1 MMVGERVER
10 RRHRLPPRPS
20 SVAEARRMIRACL
33 RDADREDLVE
43 TAELLVSEI
52 VTNALVHAG
61 TPIDVAFSLLDGG
74 LRVEV
79 SDGSPH
85 APARRGYGPN
95 AGTGRGLMLLEELV
109 DEWGVVVDGPGKT
122 VWFQLASTS
131 GLDDRSPG
139 PAGTSRPD
147 GETLHVEL
155 VDVPLLLHEAWRQH
169 AESLLRE
176 YLLASLDLDSPADPI
191 AVHAEASD
199 AIALLAEH
207 IPPSGVGEDPARVMV
222 EATEPLV
229 TEARVDLA
237 VPVGSVGSFS
247 TLEVAIETAL
257 GMVEDGM
264 FLTPPTQPEVQG
276 LREWLCGQVLGQSRG
291 ESPAPWAH
299 DGPRSGR
306 PRGRLAWDTAPV
318 DEATTGMIAADD
330 EDRVVAVSRP
340 ALDLLGYADPQELLG
355 RRLVAI
361 IPERYRQAH
370 LAGFTMHFLSG
381 RSLLLDRAVVVPA
394 LCRDGSEVTVE
405 LSVRAE
411 RADDGRTVFV
421 AGLDRPAS

>member
-1 MMVGERVER
+1 
-10 RRHRLPPRPS
+10 
-20 SVAEARRMIRACL
+20 MIRTCL
-33 RDADREDLVE
+33 REAGREELVE
-43 TAELLVSEI
+43 TASLLVSEI

-61 TPIDVAFSLLDGG
+61 TPVDVAFSFVDGG

-109 DEWGVVVDGPGKT
+109 DEWGVVVGDPGKT

-131 GLDDRSPG
+131 GVGDRSPA
-139 PAGTSRPD
+139 PVGTSRPVGD
-147 GETLHVEL
+147 TLNVEL
-155 VDVPLLLHEAWRQH
+155 FDVPLLLHEAWRQH

-191 AVHAEASD
+191 AVHSEASD

-222 EATEPLV
+222 DATEPLV
-229 TEARVDLA
+229 TKPRVDVA
-237 VPVGSVGSFS
+237 VPVGSVGHFS
-247 TLEVAIETAL
+247 TLERAIETAL

-291 ESPAPWAH
+291 ESPAPWVQTGRRTGH
-299 DGPRSGR
+299 VPRA
-306 PRGRLAWDTAPV
+306 LAWDTTAV
-318 DEATTGMIAADD
+318 DEATTGVIAADD

-340 ALDLLGYADPQELLG
+340 VLDLLGYTEPQDLLG

-381 RSLLLDRAVVVPA
+381 RSLLLGRTVVVPA
-394 LCRDGSEVTVE
+394 LRQDGSEVLVE
-405 LSVRAE
+405 LTVRAE

-421 AGLDRPAS
+421 ADLEPT

>member
-10 RRHRLPPRPS
+10 RRRRLPPRAS
-20 SVAEARRMIRACL
+20 SVAEARRMIRECL
-33 RDADREDLVE
+33 RDAGREDLVE

-61 TPIDVAFSLLDGG
+61 TPIDVAFSFLDGG

-109 DEWGVVVDGPGKT
+109 DEWGVVAEDPGKT

-131 GLDDRSPG
+131 DADDRSPG
-139 PAGTSRPD
+139 PAGTSRPAGD
-147 GETLHVEL
+147 TLNVEL

-176 YLLASLDLDSPADPI
+176 YLLASLDLDSPEDPI
-191 AVHAEASD
+191 AVHSEASD

-222 EATEPLV
+222 DATEPLV
-229 TEARVDLA
+229 TEPRVDVA
-237 VPVGSVGSFS
+237 VPVGSVGHFS
-247 TLEVAIETAL
+247 TLEQAIDTAL

-264 FLTPPTQPEVQG
+264 LLTPPTQPEVQG

-291 ESPAPWAH
+291 ESPAPWMQAGH
-299 DGPRSGR
+299 RARTDQR
-306 PRGRLAWDTAPV
+306 AVVWDTTSV
-318 DEATTGMIAADD
+318 EEATKGMIAADD
-330 EDRVVAVSRP
+330 EGRVLAVSPP
-340 ALDLLGYADPQELLG
+340 ALDLLGYPASGDLLG

-361 IPERYRQAH
+361 VPERYRQAH

-394 LCRDGSEVTVE
+394 LRRDGSEITVE
-405 LSVRAE
+405 LTVRAE

-421 AGLDRPAS
+421 ADLEPT